1 MSAKVITATETP
13 ICYHL
18 APDRRLLD
26 AKCSVQSC
34 QHRHPGTGAST
45 TPDMPP
51 CLMGVQHHTVI
62 QVGAVKRLAI
72 MVTPQCGGEFKDE
85 AWEALATIRAILR
98 QQNEPMEVTM
108 QTVFLRDRD
117 DVPMAELLFAAC
129 YGDKMP
135 LTIFVVQPPCEGRG
149 IAIEA
154 WAVGTRHAQVA
165 YHGEHLVTVDY
176 DGMRWIY
183 ASAGSLHR
191 EGRTAYEQS
200 LEVFE
205 SMQRALAQG
214 GASFEDVVRVWL
226 YQGSITEE
234 VHGVERYR
242 ELNRA
247 RTDFFAN
254 IPFDKRPLPSPHNG
268 HAIYPASTG
277 IGTRCHGLITACMAL
292 QSKRDDVSLLGLENP
307 LQISAF
313 DYPKEYSVKSPK
325 FARAMAVRVGNHVT
339 TWISGT
345 ASIVNAETVHKGDAM
360 KQTEQ
365 TLTNIEKLIAP
376 ENFAR
381 HGWADAGATLA
392 DLAKIHVY
400 VKHPEDFDK
409 VRQVCERRLGRL
421 PAIYAVADVC
431 RPDLLVEIEGVAFS
445 SIRQT
450 KSLT

>member
-1 MSAKVITATETP
+1 MSVKAPTTTETP

-26 AKCSVQSC
+26 AKCSVHSC
-34 QHRHPGTGAST
+34 QHRHPGAGAPT

-62 QVGAVKRLAI
+62 QAGEVKRLAI
-72 MVTPQCGGEFKDE
+72 MVTPQCGGAFKDE

-183 ASAGSLHR
+183 ASGGSLHR

-200 LEVFE
+200 LEAFE
-205 SMQRALAQG
+205 NMQRTLAEG
-214 GASFEDVVRVWL
+214 GAAFEDVVRVWL

-247 RTDFFAN
+247 RTDFFAD
-254 IPFDKRPLPSPHNG
+254 IPFDNRPLPSALNG
-268 HAIYPASTG
+268 RAIYPASTG

-292 QSKRDDVSLLGLENP
+292 QSKRDDVFLMGLENP

-313 DYPKEYSVKSPK
+313 DYPKEYSIKSPK
-325 FARAMAVRVGNHVT
+325 FARAMAVRAGDHVT
-339 TWISGT
+339 TWVSGT
-345 ASIVNAETVHKGDAM
+345 ASIVNAETVHKGDAE

-400 VKHPEDFDK
+400 VKHPEDYEK
-409 VRQVCERRLGRL
+409 VRKVCERRLGRL

-445 SIRQT
+445 SIR
-450 KSLT
+450 KPAL

>member
-1 MSAKVITATETP
+1 MSVKAPTTTETP

-34 QHRHPGTGAST
+34 QHRHPSTGAST

-62 QVGAVKRLAI
+62 QVGEVKRLAI

-205 SMQRALAQG
+205 SMQSALAQG

-292 QSKRDDVSLLGLENP
+292 QNKRDDVSLLGLENP